1 MVDQIIFPY
10 IQAKHFH
17 SVLIL
22 LLYYDVTQWP
32 RLSYPRVTANRSDLT
47 LQGGPNSHDTW
58 KPRRATH
65 VNCSHNYPEVW
76 IKPANTRMMSP
87 ARANT
92 RWTRGPLHHPSTLPS
107 TAGRDSDSD
116 AIKVISLPVSTTSY
130 FRHVVSTV
138 QTRSTMPTTVWSS
151 IDTGGGL
158 LSIHFISRT
167 NSSPPGLHF
176 NFLIDSFSNHIAT
189 SNKILILASD
199 RNHSTSTEIL
209 LSRAFLT
216 TPAY

>member
-1 MVDQIIFPY
+1 MVNHISFSRISTKVQLFS
-10 IQAKHFH
+10 FC
-17 SVLIL
+17 L
-22 LLYYDVTQWP
+22 LNPYYDVTHWP

-138 QTRSTMPTTVWSS
+138 QSSVKGPTTERSS
-151 IDTGGGL
+151 IDAGGD
-158 LSIHFISRT
+158 ST
-167 NSSPPGLHF
+167 
-176 NFLIDSFSNHIAT
+176 FLNQ
-189 SNKILILASD
+189 
-199 RNHSTSTEIL
+199 
-209 LSRAFLT
+209 
-216 TPAY
+216 